1 MTSPLEA
8 NKAIATRFLAA
19 MESSDVPVLEEL
31 LAQDF
36 VWWILGKP
44 EYLATAGDHDRA
56 FLLEFFKGSDAMF
69 PNGAR
74 LTPSS
79 MIAEGDRV
87 AVEAEMVA
95 VTATG
100 AHYNNRYHFMF
111 ELRDGKIV
119 RMNEYMDT
127 YHAKDVFGL

>member
-1 MTSPLEA
+1 MTTPLEE
-8 NKAIATRFLAA
+8 NKATVARFVAA
-19 MESSDVPVLEEL
+19 MESSDVPTLEAL
-31 LAQDF
+31 LAPDF

-56 FLLEFFKGSDAMF
+56 FLLEFFKGSEAMF
-69 PNGAR
+69 PQGAR

-79 MIAEGDRV
+79 MIAEGNRV
-87 AVEAEMVA
+87 AVEAEMEA

-100 AHYNNRYHFMF
+100 ARYHNRYHFMF
-111 ELRDGKIV
+111 ELRDGTIV

-127 YHAKDVFGL
+127 FHAKAVFGL